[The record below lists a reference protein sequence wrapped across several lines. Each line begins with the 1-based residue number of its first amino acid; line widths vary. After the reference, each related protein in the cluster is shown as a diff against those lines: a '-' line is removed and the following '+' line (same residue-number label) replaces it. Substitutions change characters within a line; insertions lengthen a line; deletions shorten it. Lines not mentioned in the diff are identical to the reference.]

1 MTARVLVLLAT
12 AALLAGCAQ
21 LPQTPPAGAG
31 STVAAPTPKVGDSWT
46 YAVHDGYTK
55 LERGTLRHTVTAVEA
70 GKIVLAVE
78 QSAGL
83 GVGCRSVARDG
94 SLDRRPGSSQVL
106 CGEAAKRWELAPGG
120 AWLRHPLTNGS
131 TYTFTPPYPAREF
144 PLAAGKT
151 WSGKVRSHDLATGRD
166 FDVHYSAAV
175 VGWERVK
182 VPAGEFDTLVIERA
196 VFDGYWDYTRGQS
209 EIREREWYAPA
220 IGRVVRK
227 EGRSQYLEQMAC
239 GLDRGCPFHETDHW
253 LVYEL
258 LPSGTQ

>member
-94 SLDRRPGSSQVL
+94 SLDTRPGSSQVL
-106 CGEAAKRWELAPGG
+106 CGEAAKR
-120 AWLRHPLTNGS
+120 
-131 TYTFTPPYPAREF
+131 
-144 PLAAGKT
+144 
-151 WSGKVRSHDLATGRD
+151 
-166 FDVHYSAAV
+166 
-175 VGWERVK
+175 
-182 VPAGEFDTLVIERA
+182 
-196 VFDGYWDYTRGQS
+196 
-209 EIREREWYAPA
+209 
-220 IGRVVRK
+220 
-227 EGRSQYLEQMAC
+227 
-239 GLDRGCPFHETDHW
+239 
-253 LVYEL
+253 
-258 LPSGTQ
+258 

>member
-94 SLDRRPGSSQVL
+94 SLDTRPGSSQVL

>member
-94 SLDRRPGSSQVL
+94 SLDTRPGSSQVL

-131 TYTFTPPYPAREF
+131 TYTFTPPYPACEF